1 MTDKNNAE
9 VMAWFQQQ
17 QTPAGWFDLLLIMID
32 GMLNNAGELESQP
45 FLRQMGEALAD
56 RYPLPESETVGQLE
70 ANINQLLSRFQWGVV
85 SVDVTALNFVL
96 KVVLLDVGPKFL
108 GNFGAGQGLAADH
121 RCQLCTGRQ
130 GFHES
135 CVRLTLLGSGG
146 GFGRGRFFC
155 SCHGTVFLSVTHK
168 GNFHYIVDCH
178 Q

>member
-9 VMAWFQQQ
+9 GMAWFQQQ

-85 SVDVTALNFVL
+85 SVDVGDDGLRLRHRALPVSRDDARRVRWCNAFCAIL
-96 KVVLLDVGPKFL
+96 EGLYSRWLQGQGGGAHVVLQRERLFSVSDVQFL
-108 GNFGAGQGLAADH
+108 Y
-121 RCQLCTGRQ
+121 
-130 GFHES
+130 FHP
-135 CVRLTLLGSGG
+135 
-146 GFGRGRFFC
+146 
-155 SCHGTVFLSVTHK
+155 
-168 GNFHYIVDCH
+168 
-178 Q
+178 

>member
-56 RYPLPESETVGQLE
+56 NYPLPESETVGQLE

-85 SVDVTALNFVL
+85 GVEVGDDGLRLRHRALPVSRDDARRVRWCNAFCAIL
-96 KVVLLDVGPKFL
+96 EGLYSRWLQGQGGGAHVVLQRERLFSVSDVQFL
-108 GNFGAGQGLAADH
+108 Y
-121 RCQLCTGRQ
+121 
-130 GFHES
+130 FHP
-135 CVRLTLLGSGG
+135 
-146 GFGRGRFFC
+146 
-155 SCHGTVFLSVTHK
+155 
-168 GNFHYIVDCH
+168 
-178 Q
+178 

>member
-85 SVDVTALNFVL
+85 SVDAGDDGLRLRHRALPVSRDDARRVRWCNAFCAIL
-96 KVVLLDVGPKFL
+96 EGLYSRWLQGQGGGAHVVLQRERLFSVSDVQFL
-108 GNFGAGQGLAADH
+108 Y
-121 RCQLCTGRQ
+121 
-130 GFHES
+130 FHP
-135 CVRLTLLGSGG
+135 
-146 GFGRGRFFC
+146 
-155 SCHGTVFLSVTHK
+155 
-168 GNFHYIVDCH
+168 
-178 Q
+178 

>member
-32 GMLNNAGELESQP
+32 GMLNNAGELGSQP

-85 SVDVTALNFVL
+85 SVDVGDDGLRLRHRALPVSRDDARRVRWCNAFCAIL
-96 KVVLLDVGPKFL
+96 EGLYSRWLQGQGGGAHVVLQRERLFSVSDVQFL
-108 GNFGAGQGLAADH
+108 Y
-121 RCQLCTGRQ
+121 
-130 GFHES
+130 FHP
-135 CVRLTLLGSGG
+135 
-146 GFGRGRFFC
+146 
-155 SCHGTVFLSVTHK
+155 
-168 GNFHYIVDCH
+168 
-178 Q
+178 

>member
-70 ANINQLLSRFQWGVV
+70 VNINQLLSRFQWGFV
-85 SVDVTALNFVL
+85 SVDVGDDGLRLRHRALPVSRDDARRVPWCNAFCAIL
-96 KVVLLDVGPKFL
+96 EGLYSRWLQRQGGGAHVVLQRERLFSVSDVQFL
-108 GNFGAGQGLAADH
+108 Y
-121 RCQLCTGRQ
+121 
-130 GFHES
+130 FHP
-135 CVRLTLLGSGG
+135 
-146 GFGRGRFFC
+146 
-155 SCHGTVFLSVTHK
+155 
-168 GNFHYIVDCH
+168 
-178 Q
+178 

>member
-1 MTDKNNAE
+1 MMTDKNNAE

-85 SVDVTALNFVL
+85 SVDVGDDGLRLRHRALPVSRDDARRVRWCNAFCAIL
-96 KVVLLDVGPKFL
+96 EGLYSRWLQGQGGGAHVVLQRERLFSVSDVQFL
-108 GNFGAGQGLAADH
+108 Y
-121 RCQLCTGRQ
+121 
-130 GFHES
+130 FHP
-135 CVRLTLLGSGG
+135 
-146 GFGRGRFFC
+146 
-155 SCHGTVFLSVTHK
+155 
-168 GNFHYIVDCH
+168 
-178 Q
+178 

>member
-56 RYPLPESETVGQLE
+56 NYPLPESETVGQLE

-85 SVDVTALNFVL
+85 
-96 KVVLLDVGPKFL
+96 
-108 GNFGAGQGLAADH
+108 
-121 RCQLCTGRQ
+121 RR
-130 GFHES
+130 
-135 CVRLTLLGSGG
+135 GG
-146 GFGRGRFFC
+146 GR
-155 SCHGTVFLSVTHK
+155 
-168 GNFHYIVDCH
+168 
-178 Q
+178 

>member
-85 SVDVTALNFVL
+85 SVDVGDDGLRLRHRALPVSRDDARRVRWCNAFCAIL
-96 KVVLLDVGPKFL
+96 EGLYSRWLQGQGGGAHVVLQRERLSSVSDVQFL
-108 GNFGAGQGLAADH
+108 Y
-121 RCQLCTGRQ
+121 
-130 GFHES
+130 FHP
-135 CVRLTLLGSGG
+135 
-146 GFGRGRFFC
+146 
-155 SCHGTVFLSVTHK
+155 
-168 GNFHYIVDCH
+168 
-178 Q
+178 

>member
-85 SVDVTALNFVL
+85 SVDVGDDGLRLRHRALPVSRDDARRVRWCNAFCAIL
-96 KVVLLDVGPKFL
+96 EGLYSRWLQGQGGGAHVVLQRERLFSVSDVQFL
-108 GNFGAGQGLAADH
+108 YSH
-121 RCQLCTGRQ
+121 P
-130 GFHES
+130 
-135 CVRLTLLGSGG
+135 
-146 GFGRGRFFC
+146 
-155 SCHGTVFLSVTHK
+155 
-168 GNFHYIVDCH
+168 
-178 Q
+178 

>member
-85 SVDVTALNFVL
+85 SVDVGDDGLRLRHRALPVSRDDARRVRWCNAFCAIL
-96 KVVLLDVGPKFL
+96 EGLYSRWLQGQGGGAHVVLQRERLFSVSDVQFL
-108 GNFGAGQGLAADH
+108 Y
-121 RCQLCTGRQ
+121 
-130 GFHES
+130 FHP
-135 CVRLTLLGSGG
+135 
-146 GFGRGRFFC
+146 
-155 SCHGTVFLSVTHK
+155 
-168 GNFHYIVDCH
+168 
-178 Q
+178 

>member
-85 SVDVTALNFVL
+85 SVDVGDDGLRLRHRALPVSRDDARRVRWCNAICAIL
-96 KVVLLDVGPKFL
+96 EGLYSRWLQGQGGGAHVVLQRERLFSVSDVQFL
-108 GNFGAGQGLAADH
+108 Y
-121 RCQLCTGRQ
+121 
-130 GFHES
+130 FHP
-135 CVRLTLLGSGG
+135 
-146 GFGRGRFFC
+146 
-155 SCHGTVFLSVTHK
+155 
-168 GNFHYIVDCH
+168 
-178 Q
+178 